1 MEGRSTVYN
10 KLTSPT
16 KIAEINPENKQL
28 GEDFLEYLSSIDRS
42 KQTIS
47 QYSYDL
53 NIFWVW
59 NLENNNN
66 KPFVEITKRELAR
79 FQNNALNNLQWSP
92 KRLRRVK
99 SVISSLSN
107 YVENILD
114 SEEGYENYRSIIKKI
129 ESPANEP
136 VREKTVMTDEQL
148 QLLLD
153 TLVNE
158 GKYEKAVAAAILA
171 YSGMR
176 KAELLQ
182 MKMEYFNPDHL
193 VFGSIYKTDKIRC
206 KGRGS
211 KGKSINKYIL
221 NRVDKYI
228 DLWRKKR
235 EELGIDSE
243 WVFVIQRDDKW
254 EQRTNIESWK
264 DEFSR
269 IIGSPYYFH
278 MNRHYCCSMMLGD
291 YNLPPDVVRE
301 WNGWSDLSLLQVY
314 NDRSAFDNFGKY
326 FNEEGIISQ
335 EEKGLSDIK

>member
-1 MEGRSTVYN
+1 MNNRSTVYN
-10 KLTSPT
+10 KITSPE
-16 KIAEINPENKQL
+16 KITQINPENKQL
-28 GEDFLEYLSSIDRS
+28 GEDFLEYLISIDRS
-42 KQTIS
+42 SQTTS
-47 QYSYDL
+47 QYSHDL

-66 KPFVEITKRELAR
+66 KRFVDITKRDMIRL
-79 FQNNALNNLQWSP
+79 QNMALTKYQWSP
-92 KRLRRVK
+92 KRLRRFK

-107 YVENILD
+107 YIENILD
-114 SEEGYENYRSIIKKI
+114 TEKGYENYQSVVKKI
-129 ESPANEP
+129 ESPSNEP

-153 TLVNE
+153 TLVE
-158 GKYEKAVAAAILA
+158 RKEYERAACAAILA

-182 MKMEYFNPDHL
+182 MKMGYFNSDHL
-193 VFGSIYKTDKIRC
+193 VFGSIYKTDKIRA

-211 KGKSINKYIL
+211 NGKVINKYIL

-228 DLWRKKR
+228 DLWRKQR

-243 WVFVIQRDDKW
+243 WVFVTQCNGKW
-254 EQRTNIESWK
+254 ERRANIEGWK
-264 DEFSR
+264 DEFSE

-301 WNGWSDLSLLQVY
+301 WNGWNDLSLLQIY
-314 NDRSAFDNFGKY
+314 NDRSAFDSFGKY
-326 FNEEGIISQ
+326 FNENGIVAQDETKI
-335 EEKGLSDIK
+335 SDIK

>member
-1 MEGRSTVYN
+1 MEGRTTVYN
-10 KLTSPT
+10 KITT
-16 KIAEINPENKQL
+16 TEKIAQINYENKQL
-28 GEDFLEYLSSIDRS
+28 GEDFLEYLASVDRS
-42 KQTIS
+42 PQTIS

-66 KPFVEITKRELAR
+66 KNFVDISKREFAR
-79 FQNNALNNLQWSP
+79 FQNCALNTYKWSP
-92 KRLRRVK
+92 KRLRRCK
-99 SVISSLSN
+99 SVVSSLSN
-107 YVENILD
+107 YIENMLD
-114 SEEGYENYRSIIKKI
+114 TEEGYENYTSVIKKI

-153 TLVNE
+153 TLVEN
-158 GKYEKAVAAAILA
+158 GKYEKAVGAAILA

-182 MKMEYFNPDHL
+182 MKMEYFNLDHL
-193 VFGSIYKTDKIRC
+193 VFGGIYKTDKVRA
-206 KGRGS
+206 KGRGTN
-211 KGKSINKYIL
+211 GKSLNKYIL

-228 DLWRKKR
+228 DLWRKQR

-243 WVFVIQRDDKW
+243 WVFVVKHNGKW
-254 EQRTNIESWK
+254 ERRVNIENWK
-264 DEFSR
+264 DEFSK

-301 WNGWSDLSLLQVY
+301 WNGWNDLSLLQIY
-314 NDRSAFDNFGKY
+314 NDRSAFDDFGKY
-326 FNEEGIISQ
+326 FNENGIVVQNETKI
-335 EEKGLSDIK
+335 SDIK